1 MIILNSIYK
10 KHGEKEILKNISLTI
25 NSSEMTFIVGTS
37 GVGKTTLLNIIGG
50 LDKPTS
56 GDVIFNGQNIQE
68 DLSDYRAKNIGFVFQ
83 DSNLISG
90 LSTIQNVEI
99 ATSFSGAKKDT
110 ESIRNEIVALG
121 ISDPDQKVET
131 LSGGEKQRA
140 AVVRSICKDASII
153 IADEPTGNLDSNNA
167 DLVLKLLKSLN
178 KDRHVIVV
186 SHDME
191 KARKYADRII
201 TLSDGIFISD
211 MILTSTQNTIIST
224 KNDTTQNEKNN
235 LKTHFFDA
243 FITLGKNSVKLRK
256 GKIISIA
263 LVIALAIISIA
274 AVIQLNQSGNELSH
288 NVNVNYLENDLI
300 NLYYGNGPNTGFME
314 MSFTTD
320 EIQSIQSNYDIKEM
334 VLTYQ
339 NVSNDWLFSTST
351 RTANAHIKQID
362 ISDFFEDRVMTNEI
376 EGQFITTNNEII
388 IGEDVAQQLF
398 DENCIGEVIL
408 LNDGVGNSISL
419 TIVGV
424 NRTRNSFDETYSF
437 VSAELIKELLQKK
450 LTDAIFERQELFQ
463 YYTEVQGMTTGGL
476 HGSMKEV
483 ETTEQLM
490 YGKMPE
496 TSNQILISTGLLCN
510 VLNEFGI
517 NNDYTKEQVFAGNIS
532 ITDIN
537 RIFEKKLAL
546 NFNGLFAIYVS
557 GIYLS
562 EDLELRY
569 TNELIQDLQEIDP
582 ISIDIYLS
590 NPDEAIQ
597 IKDKINED
605 SAYEASTQLETLK
618 ANVSIQTRF
627 FSLAL
632 VMVGLVLFFI
642 SIAMLSSFSKIAVL
656 ERKKEVAIMKSLGA
670 NNRSVLLILL
680 FDSAVIAILSF
691 FLAMIMFAVLKFV
704 VPCFIPNINIL
715 ISNFPFLLIASITLI
730 FALLVFF
737 QMGVGLRKM
746 ARKMPAELFSQ

>member
-1 MIILNSIYK
+1 MIILNNIYK